1 MEMQAGEVSE
11 QPVQQR
17 AEVFADQPLIL
28 SLEQRI
34 PAGKSRR

>member
-1 MEMQAGEVSE
+1 MHAGEIGE
-11 QPVQQR
+11 KPVQQWT
-17 AEVFADQPLIL
+17 EVFADQTLIL